1 MRPIG
6 LTREPARSGRPAGEK
21 VFIASLLYGKKE
33 RCRKSAGKRGTG
45 ILLV

>member
-1 MRPIG
+1 MRPVG
-6 LTREPARSGRPAGEK
+6 LTGETAATTRPAGEK